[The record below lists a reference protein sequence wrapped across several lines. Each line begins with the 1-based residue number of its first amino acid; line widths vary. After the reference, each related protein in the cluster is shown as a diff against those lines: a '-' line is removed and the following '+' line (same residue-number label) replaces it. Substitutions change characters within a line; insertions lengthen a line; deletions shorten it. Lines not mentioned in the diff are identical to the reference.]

1 MKSRIVNGDVLKATE
16 SVIAHQTNCKGIMGA
31 GVAKQI
37 KSKYPEVF
45 QGYLDFCMSSGY
57 NGEYLLGWAQ
67 FVSSRDGKQFV
78 NLFGQDG
85 ISEKDLNEAKHGR
98 ITNYEAFAD
107 ALARLHTAMNNR
119 GLKSVAMPYL
129 IGCGLAK
136 GNWNVV
142 AAMIDAEFDNSDIDV
157 VLYKFC

>member
-1 MKSRIVNGDVLKATE
+1 VLYLFDPAAVVT
-16 SVIAHQTNCKGIMGA
+16 
-31 GVAKQI
+31 GVALALPVRAQ
-37 KSKYPEVF
+37 V
-45 QGYLDFCMSSGY
+45 DF
-57 NGEYLLGWAQ
+57 
-67 FVSSRDGKQFV
+67 V
-78 NLFGQDG
+78 LFGQDG